1 MFISIHQE
9 DERVLGAKEN
19 RSYLDIGIVIMKIG
33 ENEHKLYKFKDN
45 ALDRQSEI
53 ELELPTGSYLIIPR
67 TTGCGMGRKHS
78 ADRVPLIENDQP
90 NPLLIST
97 LGDLFRRL
105 DITMS

>member
-45 ALDRQSEI
+45 ALDR
-53 ELELPTGSYLIIPR
+53 
-67 TTGCGMGRKHS
+67 
-78 ADRVPLIENDQP
+78 
-90 NPLLIST
+90 
-97 LGDLFRRL
+97 
-105 DITMS
+105 